1 MDHVYLWV
9 VTRFFGSVFGLILV
23 VPLYMSVCVN
33 NLPRRQSLL
42 FLLGGFVV
50 LFHSSLPVPGSTD
63 NMTSKG
69 LEVLKTVGT
78 DLLSPFQVLTSQHYC
93 VLLWSLDLLVLL
105 CVIFLR
111 FFPPFSVTSRLPFYQ
126 LHVCTREEGGK

>member
-1 MDHVYLWV
+1 M
-9 VTRFFGSVFGLILV
+9 

-93 VLLWSLDLLVLL
+93 VYTLE
-105 CVIFLR
+105 
-111 FFPPFSVTSRLPFYQ
+111 P
-126 LHVCTREEGGK
+126 